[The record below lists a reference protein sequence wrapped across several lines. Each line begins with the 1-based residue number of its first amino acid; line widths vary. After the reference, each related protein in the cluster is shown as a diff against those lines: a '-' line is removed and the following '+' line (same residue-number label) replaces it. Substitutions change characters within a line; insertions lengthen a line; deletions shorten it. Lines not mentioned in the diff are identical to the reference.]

1 MPLIQYLVYLEGF
14 IKKIKKLTIFRI
26 FIFFII
32 LFLYFF
38 YYSKDFSLQNTLIY

>member
-14 IKKIKKLTIFRI
+14 ITEIKKLTIFRI

-32 LFLYFF
+32 YFLYF
-38 YYSKDFSLQNTLIY
+38 YILSKDFSL